1 MGATIRPARRHKK
14 SAAEDDLE
22 EQGHHV
28 RCHLTEPSSRLRF
41 GAVTKIIHQG
51 TGEKVARKSLR
62 RHSTEES

>member
-1 MGATIRPARRHKK
+1 MSWQVGRRTENSKCSFLAMGATIRPARRHKK

-41 GAVTKIIHQG
+41 GAVTKIIH
-51 TGEKVARKSLR
+51 
-62 RHSTEES
+62 